1 MRRVVGST
9 VLAVALAAA
18 LAAPTLAARPERTP
32 LELPPSIEFPAGAA
46 CPFDVTVDFLSN
58 RGKNLTFFGRTGEPI
73 RSIGTGTL
81 KVRVTNTTDAAHPSA
96 TLNISGPV
104 HTRYHAD
111 GSSTAV
117 YGGRSISL
125 YPPGTF
131 VLTAGRAIVQLD
143 ANGNFVSVTNIGFSA
158 DICAMI
164 AG

>member
-1 MRRVVGST
+1 M
-9 VLAVALAAA
+9 
-18 LAAPTLAARPERTP
+18 
-32 LELPPSIEFPAGAA
+32 PAGAA
-46 CPFDVTVDFLSN
+46 CPFDVTVDFLAN

-81 KVRVTNTTDAAHPSA
+81 KIRVTNTTDADHPSA
-96 TLNISGPV
+96 TLNISGPI

-143 ANGNFVSVTNIGFSA
+143 ANGDFVSVTNVGFSA
-158 DICAMI
+158 DVCAMI

>member
-1 MRRVVGST
+1 MRRFLGPVL
-9 VLAVALAAA
+9 LAVALAGV
-18 LAAPTLAARPERTP
+18 LTAPTLAARPERTP
-32 LELPPSIEFPAGAA
+32 LELPPSIDLPAGAA
-46 CPFDVTVDFLSN
+46 CPFDVTVDFLAN

-81 KVRVTNTTDAAHPSA
+81 KIRVTNTTDADHPSA

-143 ANGNFVSVTNIGFSA
+143 ANGDFVSVTNVGFSA
-158 DICAMI
+158 DVCAMI